1 MSQVLGIT
9 FPLQLENN
17 GYFGTNKNLIRQI
30 KSNLKN
36 LIRTKKGERVHQPN
50 FGCDIHR
57 YLFEQ
62 NTPVTVQD
70 IYEAVAS
77 DVAVWMPFL
86 EITDVKM
93 ENTTEDV
100 ENYTIKMSVRF
111 QLRNNP
117 AVQDTIVLTF

>member
-111 QLRNNP
+111 QLKNNP

>member
-36 LIRTKKGERVHQPN
+36 LIRTRKGERLHQPN
-50 FGCDIHR
+50 FGCGIHE

-62 NTPVTVQD
+62 NTPVTAQE
-70 IYEAVAS
+70 IYETVS
-77 DVAVWMPFL
+77 LDVATWMPFL
-86 EITDVKM
+86 EITDVKI
-93 ENTTEDV
+93 ENITENV